1 LGIRLKKLNLPT
13 EPEIDALDPPQLRVL
28 MKQWRSQLEL
38 YQERLFKAERKI
50 FGRSSER
57 SGKED
62 GGTSQPTPPTP
73 RGETTKQ
80 LSERYPEATV
90 EVEGIDFP
98 GPQACPACGSGMT
111 DSGMKEI
118 SEYLDVR
125 EKEFIVV
132 QQERH
137 KHRCHKCHGAIV
149 TAPAPKRVIPSGSY
163 SDDLIVDA
171 ALSKYCDLIPM
182 ERYSRMA
189 ERGGLPGIPPHSLIQ
204 ATFKLADFLF
214 CIYEL
219 IKKEVL
225 QARVLLADETPHR
238 MLEGDPKERWYL
250 WAFSSKLAIYFECH
264 DTRSGDVSSELLLES
279 ICQFLV
285 SDAYSG
291 YSKSIRI
298 ANKTRQELGHMPIIA
313 SYCNA
318 HARRRFESPRSM
330 DPGDVNPDAEWMV
343 DRYDKIYELERK
355 TKGLT
360 DPEILQIRAE
370 MKPIFESMKK
380 EAELKIGTYSE
391 KSQMGSGYGYF
402 LKYYD
407 GLTLF
412 LENPE
417 LPIDNNSS
425 ERGLRNP
432 VVGRKTWYGTH
443 SRAGARKAA
452 IHFTIVES
460 CKLNRVNPRE
470 FYRDAIRRIHSGREL
485 LTPSQYKALISTNT
499 C

>member
-1 LGIRLKKLNLPT
+1 M
-13 EPEIDALDPPQLRVL
+13 QLRDL
-28 MKQWRSQLEL
+28 MKQWRGQLEL

-57 SGKED
+57 
-62 GGTSQPTPPTP
+62 TSKDKSESSPKTPPTP

-80 LSERYPEATV
+80 LSERYPEADV

-98 GPQACPACGSGMT
+98 EPQACPACGSGMH
-111 DSGMKEI
+111 DSGMKET

-149 TAPAPKRVIPSGSY
+149 TAPVPKRVIPGGSY

-171 ALSKYCDLIPM
+171 TLSKYCDLIPM
-182 ERYSRMA
+182 ERYSKMA
-189 ERGGLPGIPPHSLIQ
+189 ERGGLSGIPPHSLIQ
-204 ATFKLADFLF
+204 ASFKLADFLF

-219 IKKEVL
+219 IKNETL
-225 QARVLLADETPHR
+225 QSRVLLADETTHR
-238 MLEGDPKERWYL
+238 MLEGDPKDNWYL
-250 WAFSSKLAIYFECH
+250 WAFSSMSATFFECH
-264 DTRSGDVSSELLLES
+264 DTRSGDVSAQILLKSNCL
-279 ICQFLV
+279 FLV

-291 YSKSIRI
+291 YGKSIRI
-298 ANKTRQELGHMPIIA
+298 ANKIRSELGLLLIVA
-313 SYCNA
+313 AYCNA

-330 DPGDVNPDAEWMV
+330 DPGEVNPDAAWMV
-343 DRYDKIYELERK
+343 DRYDEIYELERK
-355 TKGLT
+355 AKGLA
-360 DPEILQIRAE
+360 DPEILKIRAE
-370 MKPIFESMKK
+370 MKPIFEAMKK
-380 EAELKIGTYSE
+380 EAELKIGTYPE

-402 LKYYD
+402 LKYYE
-407 GLTLF
+407 GLTQF
-412 LENPE
+412 LEHPE
-417 LPIDNNSS
+417 LPIDNNKS

-443 SRAGARKAA
+443 SRAGARAAA
-452 IHFTIVES
+452 IHFSIVES

-470 FYRDAIRRIHSGREL
+470 FYHDAIRRIHSGQEL